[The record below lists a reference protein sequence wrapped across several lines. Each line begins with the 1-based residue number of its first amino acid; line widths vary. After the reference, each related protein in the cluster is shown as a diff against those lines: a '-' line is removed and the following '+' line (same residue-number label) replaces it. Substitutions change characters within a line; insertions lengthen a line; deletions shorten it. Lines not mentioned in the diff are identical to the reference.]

1 MKNKLVDKKS
11 FYKLI
16 AEIFENLHGHV
27 AFMSGVDDKERYCK
41 IDDDFYKCKVENAF
55 LVDFNMN
62 QIFATSK
69 PISGVKHFGSYVTSS
84 EKKFDPSVLSL
95 VEICDIVEREKENYP
110 FVDKVPELIS
120 TIADMNDEDE
130 TSVLFIEDGVV
141 DLASLVY
148 CDYVNKTKNNN
159 CKNSIRTKIK

>member
-1 MKNKLVDKKS
+1 MENKLVDKKS
-11 FYKLI
+11 FYKLM

-27 AFMSGVDDKERYCK
+27 AFMSGVDDKKRYCK

-69 PISGVKHFGSYVTSS
+69 PISGVKHFGNNVTSS
-84 EKKFDPSVLSL
+84 EKKFNPDVLSL
-95 VEICDIVEREKENYP
+95 VEICDIVEREKEKYP

-120 TIADMNDEDE
+120 TIDDMNSEDA
-130 TSVLFIEDGVV
+130 TSVLFIDDEVV

-148 CDYVNKTKNNN
+148 CDYVNKTINNN
-159 CKNSIRTKIK
+159 CKKSIRIKIK

>member
-120 TIADMNDEDE
+120 TIADMNSEDE

-148 CDYVNKTKNNN
+148 CDYVNKTKNDN

>member
-120 TIADMNDEDE
+120 TIADMNSEDE

-148 CDYVNKTKNNN
+148 CDYVNKTKNDN
-159 CKNSIRTKIK
+159 CKNSIRTNIK

>member
-84 EKKFDPSVLSL
+84 EKEFDPSVLSL

-148 CDYVNKTKNNN
+148 CDYVNKTKNDN

>member
-27 AFMSGVDDKERYCK
+27 AVMSGVDDKERYCK

-69 PISGVKHFGSYVTSS
+69 PISGAKHFGSYVTGS

-120 TIADMNDEDE
+120 TIADMNSEDE

>member
-120 TIADMNDEDE
+120 TIADMNSEDE

-148 CDYVNKTKNNN
+148 CEYVNKTKNDN

>member
-69 PISGVKHFGSYVTSS
+69 PISGVKPFGSYVTSS

-148 CDYVNKTKNNN
+148 CDYVNKTKNDN

>member
-120 TIADMNDEDE
+120 TIADMNSEDE

>member
-69 PISGVKHFGSYVTSS
+69 PISVSCFCENCFYVFEDLFRLFLYGFRHFACFRVYGNLSRDEKHAVTCQYSLTVRSYC
-84 EKKFDPSVLSL
+84 LRSL
-95 VEICDIVEREKENYP
+95 RCVDYFIHICIFL
-110 FVDKVPELIS
+110 FVYHY
-120 TIADMNDEDE
+120 
-130 TSVLFIEDGVV
+130 LF
-141 DLASLVY
+141 Y
-148 CDYVNKTKNNN
+148 
-159 CKNSIRTKIK
+159 

>member
-27 AFMSGVDDKERYCK
+27 AFMSGVDDKKRYCK

-69 PISGVKHFGSYVTSS
+69 PIAGVKHFGSYVTSS

-120 TIADMNDEDE
+120 TIADMNSEDE

-148 CDYVNKTKNNN
+148 CDYVNKTKNDN

>member
-69 PISGVKHFGSYVTSS
+69 PISGAKHFGSYVTSS

-120 TIADMNDEDE
+120 TIADMNSEDE

-148 CDYVNKTKNNN
+148 CDYVNKTKNDN

>member
-84 EKKFDPSVLSL
+84 EKEFDPSVLSL

-120 TIADMNDEDE
+120 TIADMNSEDE

-148 CDYVNKTKNNN
+148 CDYVNKTKNDN